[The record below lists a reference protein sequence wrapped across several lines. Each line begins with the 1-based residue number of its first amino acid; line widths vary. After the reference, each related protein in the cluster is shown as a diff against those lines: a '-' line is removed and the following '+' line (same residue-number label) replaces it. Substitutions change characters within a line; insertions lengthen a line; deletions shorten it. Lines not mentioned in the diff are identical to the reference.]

1 MAITTNGLQLA
12 RIAGAVFNQQLSASD
27 YSEILA
33 SNKTAAELD
42 AWANAAVAAEFRN
55 KTTTDIAKAVL
66 ANVGLSEVTGLEA
79 WVAGQLT
86 AGGGVAKAGA
96 TMLAML
102 NDFSNMTSDATYGAA
117 ASTFN
122 QKAANSQVLSQ
133 TAGTPTGTYAA
144 VSAGAPAKTFTLTT
158 SIENAAGGAGSDS
171 INGFINVGST
181 TSNTLQSG
189 DNIDGGAA
197 TDTLAVSITGT
208 AGTTS
213 VNGVTVVN
221 VEKLQVQNTSS
232 AGQTFDTVLTTGAS
246 TMSTYGSSAAV
257 TFSNI
262 KNLVNGEMA
271 YGSSDLTLTYA
282 ASVVSGSSDAMTLSL
297 NGQSAGTFSTTGIET
312 LTVSTS
318 GNAVGTSAGN
328 VSIGTT
334 NTATVANVNATISSF
349 LTLSDTSLKT
359 INASGSTASLT
370 LDIAT
375 PVANQTVTVTGGS
388 GNDTV
393 TATGAAATDTINLGD
408 GTDTL
413 VFTTTTG
420 TTDLPLVTGVER
432 VRVNATDTAGG
443 VLDGTVVAGTTAFVV
458 SMVDGTDNATD
469 TTIAISDLTIQSVEV
484 VTSTKIA
491 ADTDANILTVAHK
504 TDTAA
509 DSLSLILSGIGNST
523 TAALTSFTANDAE
536 TISIAANLNSSGST
550 TSNLVTSLASTDVTS
565 ITVTGAGA
573 LEIRAVTAANLATV
587 DASATTRAQ
596 YLDTAGG
603 KSSGVSVTGGSA
615 NDTIDGGTGND
626 SINGGSGNDTL
637 ATGAG
642 GNDVVSGGDGD
653 DRIVVG
659 SLSAGGTTETLD
671 QTGGNLNLTGGAG
684 NDTFAIASDMLGW
697 ADSVTGGDGTD
708 ILEINRDA
716 TTTTLA
722 YSKASTGAFRNVD
735 VENIRLVDGD
745 GGAMTITIN
754 DAGLTSL
761 GTTFFSATGAQAHAV
776 DASGVLGGGGAVK
789 FDASASTMTGAA
801 VYTGGAANDH
811 FLGGSA
817 ANTVNIGNAVYLN
830 ANDTLSGGANVDELI
845 FSSTTAGAIV
855 SAQLTN
861 VAGFEVI
868 QLDADT
874 GTAAATAMSITVTD
888 AQAVANRLDATNT
901 WFIVRE
907 NATVNTA
914 GAYTQTGAGDD
925 TSTTTINGSAVTSGT
940 KLYLVGAAGADTLT
954 GGSANDTINGAA
966 GADSLIGGDGSD
978 SIVGGAGA
986 DTISG
991 GAGNDTLEGGAGI
1004 DSITLEDGVDRV
1016 NYTSGGTA
1024 AAAERDLVTGFKVYG
1039 VSTSS
1044 TFTGDSGYDFIAID
1058 EDNGG
1063 ADFFGDG
1070 TFTEAT
1076 VAGATLAAGNFQSI
1090 DGSTTDADID
1100 ATAITVIWG
1109 EGYADFNAMAA
1120 ANTVGANGANT
1131 LVTFFNTSTQRAEL
1145 WYTTDAD
1152 NSGADEFMVIAL
1164 VGVTMSEMQGLTRQ
1178 NFLIVE

>member
-33 SNKTAAELD
+33 ANKTAAELD

-66 ANVGLSEVTGLEA
+66 ANVGLSSVAGLEA
-79 WVAGQLT
+79 WVAGQLN
-86 AGGGVAKAGA
+86 AGGGLAKAGS

-158 SIENAAGGAGSDS
+158 NIENAAGGSGSDS

-189 DNIDGGAA
+189 DNIDGGAE

-262 KNLVNGEMA
+262 KNLVSGEMA

-297 NGQSAGTFSTTGIET
+297 NGQTAGTFSTTGIET
-312 LTVSTS
+312 LTVSTR
-318 GNAVGTSAGN
+318 GNAVGTSTGN

-334 NTATVANVNATISSF
+334 NTATVANVNAAISSF

-359 INASGSTASLT
+359 INASESTASLT
-370 LDIAT
+370 LNIAT

-393 TATGAAATDTINLGD
+393 TATGAGTTDVINLGD
-408 GTDTL
+408 GVDTL

-420 TTDLPLVTGVER
+420 TTDLPLITNVEK
-432 VRVNATDTAGG
+432 VRLNATDTASG
-443 VLDGTVVAGTTAFVV
+443 VLDGTVVSGTTEFIV
-458 SMVDGTDNATD
+458 SMVDGTDDATD
-469 TTIAISDLTIQSVEV
+469 TAVTISDLTTQPVSIVA
-484 VTSTKIA
+484 STLIA
-491 ADTDANILTVAHK
+491 ADAQANALTVTHQ
-504 TDTAA
+504 TDTTSN
-509 DSLSLILSGIGNST
+509 SLALTLSGIGNST
-523 TAALTSFTANDAE
+523 TAFVQSVTANDAE
-536 TISIAANLNSSGST
+536 TISIATNTNSTGST
-550 TSNLVTSLASTDVTS
+550 TANKIASLASTDATTLTIS
-565 ITVTGAGA
+565 GAAA
-573 LEIRAVTAANLATV
+573 LEITAFSAASLATV
-587 DASATTRAQ
+587 NAADTTRAM

-603 KSSGVSVTGGSA
+603 KSTGVTVTGGSA

-626 SINGGSGNDTL
+626 NITGGVGNDLL
-637 ATGAG
+637 ATGGA
-642 GNDVVSGGDGD
+642 GNDVVLGGDGI

-659 SLSAGGTTETLD
+659 SLAAGAATETLA
-671 QTGGNLNLTGGAG
+671 QTDGYVNLNGGAG
-684 NDTFAIASDMLGW
+684 NDTFAIASDMLSYL
-697 ADSVTGGDGTD
+697 DTVTGGDGSD
-708 ILEINRDA
+708 ILEINYDV
-716 TTTTLA
+716 TTTSLA
-722 YSKASTGAFRNVD
+722 FSKATTGAFKNVD
-735 VENIRLVDGD
+735 VENIRML
-745 GGAMTITIN
+745 GGTALTITVA
-754 DAGLTSL
+754 DAGLASL
-761 GTTFFSATGAQAHAV
+761 GTTFFSADGAGAHAV
-776 DASGVLGGGGAVK
+776 DASGVLGGGGTVK

-801 VYTGGAANDH
+801 AYTGGAASDH
-811 FLGGSA
+811 FIGGSGI
-817 ANTVNIGNAVYLN
+817 NTLNFSNGVYLT
-830 ANDTLSGGANVDELI
+830 ASDTVAGGANVDEVI
-845 FSSTTAGAIV
+845 FASATAATITA
-855 SAQLTN
+855 AQLAN
-861 VAGFEVI
+861 VTGFEVI

-874 GTAAATAMSITVTD
+874 ATAAATAMSITLSD
-888 AQAVANRLDATNT
+888 AVSEANKLSATNT
-901 WFIVRE
+901 FFVVRE

-925 TSTTTINGSAVTSGT
+925 TGTTTINGAAVTAGT
-940 KLYLVGAAGADTLT
+940 KLYLVGAAGADTIT
-954 GGSANDTINGAA
+954 GGAGNDTISGAA
-966 GADSLIGGDGSD
+966 GADSLIGGDGAD
-978 SIVGGAGA
+978 SITGGAGA

-991 GAGNDTLEGGAGI
+991 GEGNDIIFAAVGSGI
-1004 DSITLEDGVDRV
+1004 DTIDVGTGTDRV
-1016 NYTSGGTA
+1016 YVADDA
-1024 AAAERDLVTGFKVYG
+1024 ANNHEIITGMTLWG
-1039 VSTSS
+1039 SS
-1044 TFTGDSGYDFIAID
+1044 TITGASGYDLIVID
-1058 EDNGG
+1058 ESEFATINFANTG
-1063 ADFFGDG
+1063 ATGTLATGDYNEIDG
-1070 TFTEAT
+1070 TTGTEAADKVNVIT
-1076 VAGATLAAGNFQSI
+1076 GTGYASYTAYIGGGVTRAGANEAFILFYNTSTQAAELWYDSDADADVTEGVMVARIIGVGLNDMASWAAGNFEV
-1090 DGSTTDADID
+1090 A
-1100 ATAITVIWG
+1100 
-1109 EGYADFNAMAA
+1109 
-1120 ANTVGANGANT
+1120 
-1131 LVTFFNTSTQRAEL
+1131 
-1145 WYTTDAD
+1145 
-1152 NSGADEFMVIAL
+1152 
-1164 VGVTMSEMQGLTRQ
+1164 
-1178 NFLIVE
+1178 